1 MIEKAIHLNN
11 SIKSQVRVPK
21 VGERCNGKRGLFFTH
36 KNTKGADSF
45 RCNRK
50 KKRNGHYVTPISLYI
65 AYIRRKS
72 KVENLRFSP
81 FLFEFFLSIA
91 VSSLRRMYIRLSVGE
106 RRFPLEINLSSK
118 KVGVFS
124 RLF

>member
-1 MIEKAIHLNN
+1 MNMKKYIHQNLDGPA
-11 SIKSQVRVPK
+11 SLRLRARSDEYCVITLP
-21 VGERCNGKRGLFFTH
+21 
-36 KNTKGADSF
+36 GADSF

-106 RRFPLEINLSSK
+106 RRFPLEINLAPKGASH
-118 KVGVFS
+118 
-124 RLF
+124 